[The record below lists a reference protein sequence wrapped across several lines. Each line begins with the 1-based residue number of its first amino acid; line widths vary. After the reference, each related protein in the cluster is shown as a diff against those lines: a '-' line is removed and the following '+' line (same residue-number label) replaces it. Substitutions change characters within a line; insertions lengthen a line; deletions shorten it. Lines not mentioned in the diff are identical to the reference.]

1 MDNIIQT
8 LFLALLADNKNDNP
22 FDTDATE
29 KAFYNAYDKW
39 VEMAEIEEDIS
50 AQNDAFSTLGKL
62 EYTEREQAFK
72 VGLQAAF
79 SLIIALWN

>member
-8 LFLALLADNKNDNP
+8 LFLALLADNKNDSP

-29 KAFYNAYDKW
+29 KAFYSVYDKW

-72 VGLQAAF
+72 VGLQVAF

>member
-1 MDNIIQT
+1 MDNIVQT
-8 LFLALLADNKNDNP
+8 LFLALLAENKNDSP

-29 KAFYNAYDKW
+29 KAFYSAYDKW
-39 VEMAEIEEDIS
+39 IEMAEIEDNLD

>member
-1 MDNIIQT
+1 MDNIVQT
-8 LFLALLADNKNDNP
+8 LFLDLLTDNKSDSH

-29 KAFYNAYDKW
+29 KAFYSTYDKW
-39 VEMAEIEEDIS
+39 VEMAEIEEDIN
-50 AQNDAFSTLGKL
+50 AQNDVFSTLGKL